1 MISRSRV
8 APSEFPDHNINAV
21 NNHTNARHS
30 VTFCGINGASSTSFH
45 RSNGSARESFTG
57 ASAGATQ
64 DEDFSA
70 CIEWFR
76 QNLAKVAKHGRVT
89 LKDFKHAA
97 RVLDVSPTHKLRPH
111 LIEEAIRCT
120 LSVGEY
126 SVFCHT
132 HRIVPYYCDQ

>member
-21 NNHTNARHS
+21 NSRRHS

-45 RSNGSARESFTG
+45 RCNAGSARESVAG
-57 ASAGATQ
+57 ASAGPTQ

-76 QNLAKVAKHGRVT
+76 QNLAKVSKHGRVT

-97 RVLDVSPTHKLRPH
+97 RVLDVSPAYKLRPH
-111 LIEEAIRCT
+111 LIREALPCT
-120 LSVGEY
+120 PVEGEY
-126 SVFCHT
+126 NGILCHT
-132 HRIVPYYCDQ
+132 RIRISYCDQ

>member
-21 NNHTNARHS
+21 NNRRHS

-45 RSNGSARESFTG
+45 RSNGSARESVAG
-57 ASAGATQ
+57 ASAGPTQ
-64 DEDFSA
+64 DEDLSA

-97 RVLDVSPTHKLRPH
+97 RVLDVSRPYKLRPH
-111 LIEEAIRCT
+111 LIREAVSCAAVEGGVMVYFAT
-120 LSVGEY
+120 HEY
-126 SVFCHT
+126 G
-132 HRIVPYYCDQ
+132 

>member
-21 NNHTNARHS
+21 NNARHS
-30 VTFCGINGASSTSFH
+30 VTFCGVNGASSTSFQ
-45 RSNGSARESFTG
+45 RSNDSARQSFTG
-57 ASAGATQ
+57 ASAVATQ

-76 QNLAKVAKHGRVT
+76 QNLAKVAKQGKVT

-97 RVLDVSPTHKLRPH
+97 RVLDVSSPRKLRPH
-111 LIEEAIRCT
+111 
-120 LSVGEY
+120 
-126 SVFCHT
+126 
-132 HRIVPYYCDQ
+132 

>member
-21 NNHTNARHS
+21 NNQTNARHS
-30 VTFCGINGASSTSFH
+30 VTFCGVNGASSTSFQ
-45 RSNGSARESFTG
+45 RSNGSTRQSFTG
-57 ASAGATQ
+57 ASAVATQ

-76 QNLAKVAKHGRVT
+76 QNLANVAKHGKVT

-97 RVLDVSPTHKLRPH
+97 RVLDVSLPRKLRPH
-111 LIEEAIRCT
+111 LIDEATKCS
-120 LSVGEY
+120 LLEGEY
-126 SVFCHT
+126 VWCILPHAKSLL
-132 HRIVPYYCDQ
+132 

>member
-45 RSNGSARESFTG
+45 RSNGSARESVTG

-70 CIEWFR
+70 SIEWFR

-89 LKDFKHAA
+89 LKDFKQAA
-97 RVLDVSPTHKLRPH
+97 RVLEVSPGTQATP
-111 LIEEAIRCT
+111 T
-120 LSVGEY
+120 
-126 SVFCHT
+126 F
-132 HRIVPYYCDQ
+132 DQ